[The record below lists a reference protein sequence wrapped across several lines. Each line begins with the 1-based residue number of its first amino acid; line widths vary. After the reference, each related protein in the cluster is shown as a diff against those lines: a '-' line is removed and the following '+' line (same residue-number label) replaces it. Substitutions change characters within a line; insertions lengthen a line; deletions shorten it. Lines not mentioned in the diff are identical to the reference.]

1 MVQMF
6 GENFVELTEIAI
18 VKINIKQQR
27 FVVYKK
33 KFYQLKF
40 ENVSKNIQG
49 EIHSNLWD
57 IFLNLYCLV
66 LMYIVIY

>member
-33 KFYQLKF
+33 KFY
-40 ENVSKNIQG
+40 
-49 EIHSNLWD
+49 
-57 IFLNLYCLV
+57 
-66 LMYIVIY
+66 